1 MSPAKVERTRVRK
14 LTDLPNVGP
23 AMARDFEALGFH
35 SPDQL
40 KGRDPLRLYRDLC
53 DATGA
58 RHDPCVLDVFL
69 SVTRFLGGDAPRPWW
84 DDTAERK
91 RLHGSLP

>member
-1 MSPAKVERTRVRK
+1 MNPAKVTRARLRR

-23 AMARDFEALGFH
+23 AMARDFETLGFR

-40 KGRDPLRLYRDLC
+40 KGRDPLKLYQALC
-53 DATGA
+53 RATSA

-69 SVTRFLGGDAPRPWW
+69 SVTRFLGGDPPKPWW
-84 DDTAERK
+84 SHTKERK
-91 RLHGSLP
+91 RLYGNLP